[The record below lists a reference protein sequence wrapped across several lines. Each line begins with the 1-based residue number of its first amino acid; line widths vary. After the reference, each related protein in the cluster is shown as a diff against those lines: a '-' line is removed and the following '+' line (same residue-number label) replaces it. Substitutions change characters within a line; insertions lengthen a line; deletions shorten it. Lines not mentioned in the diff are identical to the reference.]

1 MREACPPG
9 RVHRTGAV
17 GRRLTLD
24 LELYAPLPIVKL
36 QMLVRKPSALERW
49 HHNIIAAV
57 HPQEVHC
64 LDIAWVGC
72 RHQQQMSRLTTKV
85 LQLLAY

>member
-1 MREACPPG
+1 MREACPQD

-24 LELYAPLPIVKL
+24 LELYAPLSILKL

-64 LDIAWVGC
+64 LDMAWVGC
-72 RHQQQMSRLTTKV
+72 RHQQWMSRLTHKM
-85 LQLLAY
+85 LQLLVY